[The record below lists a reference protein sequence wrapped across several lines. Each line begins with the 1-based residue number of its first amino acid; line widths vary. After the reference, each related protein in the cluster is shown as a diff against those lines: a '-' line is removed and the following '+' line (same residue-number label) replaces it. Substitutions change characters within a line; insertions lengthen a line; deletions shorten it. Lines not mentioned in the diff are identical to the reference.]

1 VYARGTENGRR
12 RGCGGFTGLN
22 DWPINRVPFSY
33 GILTERKGTRGGE
46 RRHTT
51 DARRSRYGH
60 AAIELRTPED
70 FRTSV
75 YRFESRVFWCY
86 SIYKQR
92 RLHPS
97 GSLCLLRPCSSAA
110 ALVILVNA
118 VESITVAPETI
129 RIVIVDDHQ
138 LVRVGLR
145 QVLSTAPEISVV
157 AEGKS
162 GADALRL
169 VAEFHPD
176 VLVLDVNLP
185 DVSGVEVTRRVR
197 EQGAATAILILS
209 IHEDRE
215 TVLGLVDAGA
225 TGYVLKDDATET
237 LAGAIRAVACGE
249 SWLSPKIAGYVVRR
263 ARGETEPLSPL
274 TQREVEVLRLVAQGL
289 DNEAIAQNLSV
300 TRQTVQNHVS
310 TIYSKLGVTSRVEAT
325 LYAFKHKLVSVAPSG
340 PAPDAR

>member
-1 VYARGTENGRR
+1 M
-12 RGCGGFTGLN
+12 
-22 DWPINRVPFSY
+22 S
-33 GILTERKGTRGGE
+33 
-46 RRHTT
+46 
-51 DARRSRYGH
+51 
-60 AAIELRTPED
+60 
-70 FRTSV
+70 
-75 YRFESRVFWCY
+75 
-86 SIYKQR
+86 
-92 RLHPS
+92 
-97 GSLCLLRPCSSAA
+97 
-110 ALVILVNA
+110 
-118 VESITVAPETI
+118 VAPETI

-145 QVLSTAPEISVV
+145 QVLSTAAEITIV

-169 VAEFHPD
+169 VAEFQPD

-215 TVLGLVDAGA
+215 TVLGLVEAGA

-237 LAGAIRAVACGE
+237 LAGAVRAVACGE
-249 SWLSPKIAGYVVRR
+249 SWLSPKIAGYLVRH

-325 LYAFKHKLVSVAPSG
+325 LYAFRHKLVSVLPSG
-340 PAPDAR
+340 SAPDAP